1 MLDQLS
7 PRRTASSVPLTLIQ
21 GKKPLAQWVA
31 AQPQHVKKWVTSTGY
46 NAASGTS
53 CVIPNR
59 DGSIRGVLLSVD
71 SLSEPWYIARLPGV
85 LPTGRYYI
93 VTELTPEQA
102 NAQALGW
109 ALGCYR
115 FDRYQSKKKKK
126 SAQAELVW
134 PETSDQLSVSALVQA
149 IALGR
154 DLVNTP
160 AQDMGP
166 EQLAEAA
173 SKLAAD
179 FGAKARII
187 VGDELLKQRYPAI
200 HAVGRACSRAPRLID
215 FVWGKPSDPKVT
227 LVGKG
232 VCFDTGGLNLKPA
245 DNMKLMKK
253 DMGGAATVL
262 SVAYAVMSLGF
273 PVRLRV
279 LIPAVENSVS
289 GDAMR
294 PLDVLDT
301 RKGLTVEVGHTD
313 AEGRLVLSDA
323 LFEADS
329 EHPDLLID
337 IATLTGAA
345 RVALGTDLPA
355 LFASHDASA
364 QALLDAGLRTQDALW
379 RLPLH
384 RPYRRMLDSKV
395 ADLSNVSPGAYG
407 GAITAALFL
416 QEFVSKDTDWMH
428 IDTMAYNLESRPGR
442 PTGGEVFTVRA
453 IVEMLRERYAQVAPV
468 T

>member
-1 MLDQLS
+1 MLDQLTQ
-7 PRRTASSVPLTLIQ
+7 RRTATSIPVSLIV
-21 GKKPLAQWVA
+21 GKKHLAQWLS
-31 AQPQHVKKWVTSTGY
+31 AQPQFVKKWTTGCGY
-46 NAASGTS
+46 TAASGTT
-53 CVIPNR
+53 CVVPSR
-59 DGSIRGVLLSVD
+59 DGSIRGVLLGVD
-71 SLSEPWYIARLPGV
+71 SLSEPWHIARLPTA
-85 LPTGRYYI
+85 LPKGRYFL
-93 VTELTPEQA
+93 TNELSVDQA
-102 NAQALGW
+102 NAQAMGW

-115 FDRYQSKKKKK
+115 FDRYVSKKKKL
-126 SAQAELVW
+126 QAELVW
-134 PETSDQLSVSALVQA
+134 PQACDQRWVAATVQA

-154 DLVNTP
+154 DLVNVP
-160 AQDMGP
+160 AQDLGP
-166 EQLAEAA
+166 EQLAAEAV
-173 SKLAAD
+173 KLASA
-179 FGAKARII
+179 FGAKANLI
-187 VGDELLKQRYPAI
+187 VGEELLKQGYPAI

-215 FVWGKPSDPKVT
+215 FVWGEPSHPKVT

-262 SVAYAVMSLGF
+262 AVASAVMSLAL
-273 PVRLRV
+273 PIRLRV

-294 PLDVLDT
+294 PLDVLNT
-301 RKGLTVEVGHTD
+301 RKGMTVEIGHTD

-323 LFEADS
+323 LFEADK
-329 EHPDLLID
+329 ERPDLLID

-355 LFASHDASA
+355 LFASHDSTA
-364 QALLDAGLRTQDALW
+364 QALLDAGLRTRDPLW
-379 RLPLH
+379 RMPLH

-395 ADLSNVSPGAYG
+395 ADINNVSTSAYG

-416 QEFVSKDTDWMH
+416 QEFVSRDTDWMH

-442 PTGGEVFTVRA
+442 PLGGEVFGVRA
-453 IVEMLRERYAQVAPV
+453 IVDMLRARYAAASEPS
-468 T
+468 